1 MHHPSH
7 LRIKATT
14 SRKQLDPLPSQL
26 SHKKEKR
33 KKKKKNKN
41 TQRRDSHTGTSVIHQ
56 HDQDF
61 RTINHHG
68 HHAKCRPQKQHIR
81 RADEYVKKC
90 LVCWKERLHAART
103 FSKDAGI
110 PWVAHPISKCDTCTL
125 FDHHTSV
132 LHNKDTCHNV
142 TIPPASSC
150 CNSWTTIL
158 QPNFSYS
165 HHDRSTHAKDVLL
178 VHGKSCSS
186 IDYTGWNSSWTLQLC
201 DWKKNR
207 IRCVR
212 YYIRYERGEW
222 LKECLYGNPSL
233 PKLFAINQWCM
244 IPPPTGTLWLCGTSV
259 YSILPS
265 QFNGRCTLV
274 YVLPAIRENTH
285 STSSSPHLQNSASTN
300 KDGCIPGLTCVQ
312 TWWSRTLGALIP
324 SYGVMQALDQVRSLS
339 DSVQKL
345 ANDTVLALGNIK
357 DTLASHKMMILQNRV
372 ALDYILAT
380 QGGACTIIGPEC
392 CTGLMDPTENLNK
405 IQQDI
410 LGLSEKLRQMTEDNS
425 SWFGNLLGKPW
436 LWIKEI
442 AILLLFLLL
451 AYYLC
456 IHSIKCFCQQMTPAS
471 HKEMTVPTRKDYYP

>member
-1 MHHPSH
+1 MS
-7 LRIKATT
+7 LRE
-14 SRKQLDPLPSQL
+14 P
-26 SHKKEKR
+26 
-33 KKKKKNKN
+33 
-41 TQRRDSHTGTSVIHQ
+41 
-56 HDQDF
+56 
-61 RTINHHG
+61 
-68 HHAKCRPQKQHIR
+68 
-81 RADEYVKKC
+81 
-90 LVCWKERLHAART
+90 
-103 FSKDAGI
+103 I
-110 PWVAHPISKCDTCTL
+110 PTET
-125 FDHHTSV
+125 
-132 LHNKDTCHNV
+132 
-142 TIPPASSC
+142 
-150 CNSWTTIL
+150 
-158 QPNFSYS
+158 
-165 HHDRSTHAKDVLL
+165 
-178 VHGKSCSS
+178 
-186 IDYTGWNSSWTLQLC
+186 
-201 DWKKNR
+201 
-207 IRCVR
+207 
-212 YYIRYERGEW
+212 
-222 LKECLYGNPSL
+222 
-233 PKLFAINQWCM
+233 FAINQWCM

-410 LGLSEKLRQMTEDNS
+410 LGLSEKLHQMTEDNS

-456 IHSIKCFCQQMTPAS
+456 LHSIKCFLQQMTPAS
-471 HKEMTVPTRKDYYP
+471 HEEMTVPTRRDYYP